1 MESKLEHMYG
11 MVNIGY
17 IKIKTK
23 KKIGG
28 GERDAGVRNPTPPQN
43 KPKKIKIWKHKKQT
57 KNKLM

>member
-1 MESKLEHMYG
+1 MYG

-28 GERDAGVRNPTPPQN
+28 GERDAGVRNPTPPQIN
-43 KPKKIKIWKHKKQT
+43 PKKIKKYGNT
-57 KNKLM
+57 KNRQKTN

>member
-43 KPKKIKIWKHKKQT
+43 KPKKI
-57 KNKLM
+57 